1 MNKPLV
7 LAAGAAIIVT
17 AAFLTGGEESAGGK
31 PAGAS
36 ITWRGVVM
44 EPDFSHSEMDKPLEL
59 AALTAELV
67 KANGYRCDTVHSIY
81 RFLTGPGFTLRCNQ
95 GRYKY
100 DVADRGGH
108 WVVTVK

>member
-7 LAAGAAIIVT
+7 LAAGAGIIVV
-17 AAFLTGGEESAGGK
+17 AAFLTGGDETSGGK

-36 ITWRGVVM
+36 ITYRGVVM
-44 EPDFSHSEMDKPLEL
+44 EPDFSHSEMGNPLEL
-59 AALTAELV
+59 AATVSELV
-67 KANGYRCDTVHSIY
+67 KANGYRCDSVNSIY

-100 DVADRGGH
+100 ELAGSGGH